1 MKNYKKPE
9 IIVNVFAKENVLCDS
24 AIVYSV
30 LKDTVADRKARD
42 YGTQNVSIY
51 NN

>member
-1 MKNYKKPE
+1 MRDYKKPE
-9 IIVNVFAKENVLCDS
+9 IIVNVFSKENVLCES
-24 AIVYSV
+24 GLVYSE